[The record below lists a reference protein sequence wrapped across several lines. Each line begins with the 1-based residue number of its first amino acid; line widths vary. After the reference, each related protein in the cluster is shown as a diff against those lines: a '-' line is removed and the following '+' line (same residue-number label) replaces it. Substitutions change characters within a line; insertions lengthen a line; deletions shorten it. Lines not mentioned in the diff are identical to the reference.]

1 MFGLKKIKHFQLVKL
16 SNKME
21 FNFNLSNKTSLFL
34 NLKSFFEFG
43 KKNPFNFIPRTF
55 LIGKKSLK
63 NQYKNFVEYF

>member
-1 MFGLKKIKHFQLVKL
+1 
-16 SNKME
+16 ME